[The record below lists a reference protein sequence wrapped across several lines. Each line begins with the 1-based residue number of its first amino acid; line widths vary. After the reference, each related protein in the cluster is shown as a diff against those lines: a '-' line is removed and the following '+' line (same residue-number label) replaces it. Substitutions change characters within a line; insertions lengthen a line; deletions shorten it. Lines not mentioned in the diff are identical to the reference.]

1 VTPTI
6 SFIIPTI
13 GRETLTRAVESA
25 LAQSHNVASHP
36 QHEVVVVNDSG
47 NDLPRADWFN
57 APQVRIV
64 DSNCIERSAA
74 RNAGATA
81 ARGKWLLFLDDDDYL
96 TPDAAGALLD
106 VACETGCSRVYGGYR
121 LVNDADEM
129 LDELRPQVRGDAL
142 THFVAGESIPLGATL
157 FDRALFF
164 KAGAFD
170 TRYATLEDYDFV
182 VRYALVSPVECTDQI
197 VACFRVGGPGGS
209 TDWSKTNAQHRVV
222 RESHLN
228 LPHMF
233 KRIMESASSD
243 PFLRGQA
250 ARAYVSSARWNLS
263 SGRIFTGLSRLC
275 CAARVSGWRVI
286 SQDYWRAM
294 RQAR

>member
-1 VTPTI
+1 MI

-25 LAQSHNVASHP
+25 LEQSRHVAGGP

-47 NDLPRADWFN
+47 SDLPRADWFN
-57 APQVRIV
+57 APGVRIV
-64 DSNCIERSAA
+64 DSHCSERSAA
-74 RNAGATA
+74 RNTGAAT

-96 TPDAAGALLD
+96 TPDAASALLG
-106 VACETGCSRVYGGYR
+106 VARETGCERVYGGYR
-121 LVNDADEM
+121 LVNDDGEM

-142 THFVAGESIPLGATL
+142 AHFVAGESIPLGATL

-182 VRYALVSPVECTDQI
+182 VRYALVSPVERTDQI
-197 VACFRVGGPGGS
+197 VACFRVGEPGGS
-209 TDWSKTNAQHRVV
+209 TDWSKTHAQHRNV

-233 KRIMESASSD
+233 KRIMESAGSD
-243 PFLRGQA
+243 AFLRGQA

-275 CAARVSGWRVI
+275 CAARVSGWSVI
-286 SQDYWRAM
+286 RPDYWRAM
-294 RQAR
+294 RLMR